1 MTKQEL
7 NRYFWLRHEIQR
19 QKKRLERLRNKPTGE
34 VVGDTVKDYRSGK
47 GIPVLITGT
56 PAEELTR
63 PMMIALLE
71 EEIEKNIRESE
82 RAVIEVERYIQAIE
96 DPKLRELMRSRFIDC
111 LDWQKV
117 GKENYISPDYARQ
130 LIREHF
136 TANKGT
142 ANK

>member
-7 NRYFWLRHEIQR
+7 NRYFWLQHEIRR
-19 QKKRLERLRNKPTGE
+19 QERRVEKLENKPTGE

-63 PMMIALLE
+63 PLMIGMLK
-71 EEIEKNIRESE
+71 EEIRKNIEESE
-82 RAVIEVERYIQAIE
+82 RAVIEIEQYVQGIE

-111 LDWQKV
+111 LDWQQV
-117 GKENYISPDYARQ
+117 GEENFISPDYARQ
-130 LIREHF
+130 LIREYLRN
-136 TANKGT
+136 NK
-142 ANK
+142 